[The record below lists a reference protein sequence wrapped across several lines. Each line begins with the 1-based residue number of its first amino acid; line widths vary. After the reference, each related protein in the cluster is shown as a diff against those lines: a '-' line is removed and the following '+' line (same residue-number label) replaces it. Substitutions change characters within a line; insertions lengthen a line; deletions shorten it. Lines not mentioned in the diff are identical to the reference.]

1 MQAINWTSPTIW
13 KTEPC
18 PVTGSDHGPLEWY
31 PDDTDEE
38 KLAVNV
44 TCQSCSR
51 TATAG
56 WNDVKRKIDLFYE
69 WGRYDPNTGDN
80 IIWEDN
86 KLGTKHPHTK
96 PPVIQT
102 SGPYKGQLWWVP

>member
-1 MQAINWTSPTIW
+1 MQAINWTSPTVW

-18 PVTGSDHGPLEWY
+18 PVTGSDHGPLDLY
-31 PDDTDEE
+31 PDDNDSE

-56 WNDVKRKIDLFYE
+56 WNDDEGKIDLFYE
-69 WGRYDPNTGDN
+69 WGRSDPNTGDN
-80 IIWEDN
+80 FIWGDSA
-86 KLGTKHPHTK
+86 GTEHPHTK
-96 PPVIQT
+96 PPVFQT
-102 SGPYKGQLWWVP
+102 SGPFKGQLWWVP

>member
-102 SGPYKGQLWWVP
+102 SGPYKGQLWWLP